1 MELKGLRSMFAG
13 KAGSSQHWCHF
24 TYSTYNVVVSIVG
37 IGSYMAEVSMVSLV
51 GDGTDVETGVLSG
64 LIGLEITEFI
74 G

>member
-13 KAGSSQHWCHF
+13 KAGSSQHWCPF
-24 TYSTYNVVVSIVG
+24 TYSTYNVCG
-37 IGSYMAEVSMVSLV
+37 KHCGHWYMAEVSMVLLV
-51 GDGTDVETGVLSG
+51 GDGTNVETGVLSG